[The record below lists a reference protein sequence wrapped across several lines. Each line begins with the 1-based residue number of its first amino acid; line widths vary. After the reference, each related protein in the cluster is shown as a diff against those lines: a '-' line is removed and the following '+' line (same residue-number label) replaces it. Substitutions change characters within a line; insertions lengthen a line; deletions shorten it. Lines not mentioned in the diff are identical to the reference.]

1 MPTKTAQAFGTDF
14 YGSQIALSGEPHQS
28 DPRSIRPP
36 ANNKL
41 RPIGLRKIGL
51 CTFAAAA
58 ACFAEIGIAPQSAY
72 SAYEDSAYQ
81 GCAEQPEGV
90 KLFNIRNNPNRGRN
104 YWYLKGTTAVYAAPD
119 MAPARRSPEL
129 VWESHDMKRV
139 LTNHQLR
146 ALGSVVY
153 PGHTYEDILNRGF
166 TRYRENRSGKWLEI
180 KPDGTVGLSTS
191 SFGASCDDY
200 QALKMSIFSVDLPPG
215 GSTISRA
222 GFPQYSIVFPLVCSL
237 HNNRGCGLYF
247 IDRGPR
253 PGEDPGPLTLQRRRD
268 QSDTNL
274 DRYNFEFIAIEK
286 SELLKPYRIQEYK
299 PDPAPAPTPAAVQCP
314 KLKPVLRVKTN
325 NEGGTNELFGSI
337 EIYKD
342 SQLVGSWSTDQ
353 NHTRGVY
360 ENRWNEFPLT
370 WTSITV
376 PSLSRIKM
384 KVRLYE
390 KDNLADDL
398 LVDTRG
404 RDIFEMYGPK
414 LYLSGYKKCPPET
427 GTPRG
432 VTPWERGA
440 TVTINDANGETSVE
454 LHFSEIYP

>member
-1 MPTKTAQAFGTDF
+1 MTTKTAQAFGTDF
-14 YGSQIALSGEPHQS
+14 YGSQISLSGEPHQS

-81 GCAEQPEGV
+81 GCATSPDRV
-90 KLFNIRNNPNRGRN
+90 SLNILRNNPNGGRN
-104 YWYLKGTTAVYAAPD
+104 YWYLRGTTPVYASWDSALQ
-119 MAPARRSPEL
+119 RRSPEL
-129 VWESHDMKRV
+129 VWELHDMSQT
-139 LTNHQLR
+139 LTEYQMR
-146 ALGSVVY
+146 ALESAIFSGAQS
-153 PGHTYEDILNRGF
+153 TSFRNF
-166 TRYRENRSGKWLEI
+166 YRLRDNRSGKWLEARF
-180 KPDGTVGLSTS
+180 DGTVGLSTS
-191 SFGASCDDY
+191 SLGPSCDDY
-200 QALKMSIFSVDLPPG
+200 QTLKNSIFTLTQPPSG
-215 GSTISRA
+215 RHVSPA
-222 GFPQYSIVFPLVCSL
+222 GFQQRSIKFPLGCWLHGACSL
-237 HNNRGCGLYF
+237 YF
-247 IDRGPR
+247 AGPV
-253 PGEDPGPLTLQRRRD
+253 EDPGPLTIQRRRD
-268 QSDTNL
+268 QSGTNL
-274 DRYNFEFIAIEK
+274 DRYNFEFIPIEK

-440 TVTINDANGETSVE
+440 TVTIDDANGETSVE